1 MSGMLAVS
9 KPPMIITDGLRRSQA
24 SVIGKKVC
32 QEANQ
37 PNTTSA
43 RSTPRSTLSGFGTA
57 ARLVEVLDLVAL
69 GEDVA
74 VDGHE
79 ARLAAVHV
87 EEALLHAAAGS
98 RASTNAA
105 CHSDSSSRQ

>member
-9 KPPMIITDGLRRSQA
+9 KPPMIRTDGLRSSQA

-43 RSTPRSTLSGFGTA
+43 LRTPPITSTAFGQ
-57 ARLVEVLDLVAL
+57 RL
-69 GEDVA
+69 GW
-74 VDGHE
+74 
-79 ARLAAVHV
+79 
-87 EEALLHAAAGS
+87 
-98 RASTNAA
+98 
-105 CHSDSSSRQ
+105 

>member
-9 KPPMIITDGLRRSQA
+9 KPPMIITDGLRSSQA
-24 SVIGKKVC
+24 RVIGKKVC

-37 PNTTSA
+37 PNTRSA
-43 RSTPRSTLSGFGTA
+43 RSTPRTIAERVRPA
-57 ARLVEVLDLVAL
+57 AGLVEVLDLVAL
-69 GEDVA
+69 GQDLA
-74 VDGHE
+74 VDGDE

-87 EEALLHAAAGS
+87 ERRRFTPRTAT
-98 RASTNAA
+98 RASTKAR